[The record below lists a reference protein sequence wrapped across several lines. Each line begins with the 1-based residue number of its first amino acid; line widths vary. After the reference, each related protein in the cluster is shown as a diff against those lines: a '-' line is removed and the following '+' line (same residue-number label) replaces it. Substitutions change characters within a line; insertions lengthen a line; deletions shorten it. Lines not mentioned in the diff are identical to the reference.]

1 MGMLYGMAGMSALI
15 VAYWI
20 DDAYTYDD
28 GAWLIAASMGPGILV
43 GVVSAFGVAMTAL
56 PEMVGAYNGLGG
68 LAAAFEG
75 LGLYLD
81 PTSTKLMRHG
91 IAQAEQTSS
100 MLWVQAIALW
110 LSIVIGMMTFTGS
123 FVAMGKLNGM
133 IASKPRVIPLRP
145 IFTVLIFA
153 AMIAFGAL
161 AFSGDPGW
169 NDRGSGLA
177 YLLVVTFLAGVE
189 GIVAVMAIGGRLDM
203 PAKFT

>member
-1 MGMLYGMAGMSALI
+1 MIYGMVGMGALI

-20 DDAYTYDD
+20 DEAYTYDD
-28 GAWLIAASMGPGILV
+28 GVWLVAASMAPGLILGV
-43 GVVSAFGVAMTAL
+43 GSGFAVPMTSL
-56 PEMVGAYNGLGG
+56 PEMVGAYNGFGG

-81 PTSTKLMRHG
+81 PTNTLLMRFG
-91 IAQAEQTSS
+91 DVQAQQTKS

-123 FVAMGKLNGM
+123 FVAVGKLNGM
-133 IASKPRVIPLRP
+133 IASKPRVVPYRG
-145 IFTVLIFA
+145 IFTILIFA
-153 AMIAFGAL
+153 AMIVFGAL

-169 NDRGSGLA
+169 NDRGPGLY

-189 GIVAVMAIGGRLDM
+189 GIVAVMAIGG
-203 PAKFT
+203 